1 MKYPAHFARVVL
13 VFAVI
18 SLCSLS
24 FPPGFNVWNMT
35 HRKLAQSMLVVIA
48 LPLAP
53 GALGVLFSLLVG
65 DKRAT
70 SVFSKYR

>member
-24 FPPGFNVWNMT
+24 LAGIWLT
-35 HRKLAQSMLVVIA
+35 GSWHRAC
-48 LPLAP
+48 
-53 GALGVLFSLLVG
+53 
-65 DKRAT
+65 
-70 SVFSKYR
+70 